1 MRLLL
6 YAVAAL
12 VLALFPLLAGPGYHI
27 YVGQSLALT
36 AIAAIGLNLLL
47 GLSGQMS
54 LGQAG
59 FYAVGAYGSALLAAK
74 LHLPLWLAMPAGA
87 ALAGVA
93 GACIGLVALRT
104 RGLHLA
110 VATLA
115 FGFIAG
121 IVAQRWVSLT
131 GGTMG
136 LIGVPVLDFGS
147 RKAGPTYF
155 YWVAA
160 GCFLAVQILSDYVH
174 RSACGRNL
182 LALKQSEAFARTIGL
197 NVPAWR
203 LGVFVAAAALAG
215 LAGVLFAH
223 QNGFVGSDAFS
234 LDLSLMLLISVVIGG
249 LGSSYGALLGT
260 VVVVVITETIADLH
274 DYASLIYGG
283 ILLVVL
289 LLLPQGIIGL
299 FARRGSNSLRPGR
312 PGAHPGATRPL
323 QAAPTGVTVLE
334 LDGVTKRYAG
344 VVAIDGL
351 SFIVRAGT
359 VHALIGPNGAGKST
373 LINVIAGLSHP
384 DAGIVRFCGRDVTS
398 MAAHRR
404 VRLGLARTFQNLL
417 LVQEL
422 SVIENVLL
430 GLRARNRPFWHDLP
444 RWLIGGH
451 EDGLIGEADTILRRL
466 GIGDLAARRPGELSY
481 GHRKLCE
488 IARAMA
494 QSPRLFLLD
503 EPVAGLNEEEASR
516 IAEVVRGLRAGGATI
531 LLVEHNMDFVMAISD
546 AVTVLD
552 HGVRIAE
559 GSPDAVRQDPAVIDA
574 YLGQE
579 AA

>member
-6 YAVAAL
+6 YAAAAA
-12 VLALFPLLAGPGYHI
+12 VLALFPVAAGPRYHI
-27 YVGQSLALT
+27 YVGQSIALT
-36 AIAAIGLNLLL
+36 AVAAIGLNLLL

-74 LHLPLWLAMPAGA
+74 LHVPLWLARPAGVV
-87 ALAGVA
+87 LAGWA

-110 VATLA
+110 MATLA
-115 FGFIAG
+115 FGFIAA

-147 RKAGPTYF
+147 RKYGPTYF
-155 YWVAA
+155 YWIAA
-160 GCFLAVQILSDYVH
+160 GCCLAVQIASDYIH

-203 LGVFVAAAALAG
+203 LGTFAGAAALAG
-215 LAGVLFAH
+215 LAGTLFAH

-234 LDLSLMLLISVVIGG
+234 LDLSLMLLIGVVIVG
-249 LGSSYGALLGT
+249 LGSSYGAVVGT
-260 VVVVVITETIADLH
+260 VVVVAISETIADLH
-274 DYASLIYGG
+274 DYAAMIYGG

-289 LLLPQGIIGL
+289 LLLPEGIAGL
-299 FARRGSNSLRPGR
+299 FGRAGQRPITADMQAGTPR
-312 PGAHPGATRPL
+312 ALP
-323 QAAPTGVTVLE
+323 AAPAGTAVLE

-344 VVAIDGL
+344 VVAIDRL
-351 SFIVRAGT
+351 SFTVRPGT

-373 LINVIAGLSHP
+373 LINAIAGLSMP
-384 DAGIVRFCGRDVTS
+384 DAGVVRFLGRDVTR

-404 VRLGLARTFQNLL
+404 ARLGLARTFQNLL

-430 GLRARNRPFWHDLP
+430 GLRARNRPFWSDLP
-444 RWLIGGH
+444 LWLLGGH
-451 EDGLIGEADTILRRL
+451 ENALLGEALTILRLL
-466 GIGDLAARRPGELSY
+466 GIGDLAARTPGELSY

-488 IARAMA
+488 IARAVA
-494 QSPRLFLLD
+494 QSPLLFLLD
-503 EPVAGLNEEEASR
+503 EPVAGLNEEEALR
-516 IAEVVRGLRAGGATI
+516 IAGVVRGLRDGGATI
-531 LLVEHNMDFVMAISD
+531 LLVEHNMEFVMAISD
-546 AVTVLD
+546 AITVLD
-552 HGVRIAE
+552 HGVKIAE
-559 GSPDAVRQDPAVIDA
+559 GPPDAVRQNPAVIDA
-574 YLGQE
+574 YLGAE

>member
-1 MRLLL
+1 MRLLI
-6 YAVAAL
+6 YGAAAC
-12 VLALFPLLAGPGYHI
+12 VLALFPVLAGPGYHI
-27 YVGQSLALT
+27 YVGQSIALT
-36 AIAAIGLNLLL
+36 AVAAIGLNLLL

-74 LHLPLWLAMPAGA
+74 LHAPLWLAMPAGV
-87 ALAGVA
+87 ALAGLA
-93 GACIGLVALRT
+93 GGCVGLVALRT

-110 VATLA
+110 MATLA

-147 RKAGPTYF
+147 RKSGPTYF

-160 GCFLAVQILSDYVH
+160 GCLLAVQILSDYVH
-174 RSACGRNL
+174 GSAYGRNL

-203 LGVFVAAAALAG
+203 LGVFAAAAALAG

-234 LDLSLMLLISVVIGG
+234 LDLSLMLLIGVVIGG

-260 VVVVVITETIADLH
+260 VVVVAISETIADLH
-274 DYASLIYGG
+274 DYAALIYGG

-289 LLLPQGIIGL
+289 LLLPEGIIGL
-299 FARRGSNSLRPGR
+299 FARRNARSLRPGAAA
-312 PGAHPGATRPL
+312 GAMQSLP
-323 QAAPTGVTVLE
+323 AAPTGGIAVLE

-344 VVAIDGL
+344 VVAIDRL
-351 SFIVRAGT
+351 SFTVRPGT
-359 VHALIGPNGAGKST
+359 IHALIGPNGAGKST
-373 LINVIAGLSHP
+373 LINVIAGLSDA
-384 DAGIVRFCGRDVTS
+384 DAGRVRFCGRDVTR

-404 VRLGLARTFQNLL
+404 ARLGLARTFQNLL

-422 SVIENVLL
+422 SVVENVLL
-430 GLRARNRPFWHDLP
+430 GLQARNRPFWSDLP
-444 RWLIGGH
+444 AWLLGRH
-451 EDGLIGEADTILRRL
+451 EAALLSEAHAILHLL
-466 GIGDLAARRPGELSY
+466 GIDDLAAKTPGELSY

-494 QSPRLFLLD
+494 QSPMLFLLD

-516 IAEVVRGLRAGGATI
+516 IAEVVRGLREGGATI

-559 GSPDAVRQDPAVIDA
+559 GPPHVVRQDQAVIDA

>member
-1 MRLLL
+1 MRLLI
-6 YAVAAL
+6 YAAAAV
-12 VLALFPLLAGPGYHI
+12 VLGLFPLLAGPGYHI
-27 YVGQSLALT
+27 YVGQSIALT
-36 AIAAIGLNLLL
+36 AIAAIGLNVLL

-74 LHLPLWLAMPAGA
+74 LQVPLWLAMPAGVAAA
-87 ALAGVA
+87 ALAG
-93 GACIGLVALRT
+93 GCIGLVALRT

-110 VATLA
+110 MATLA

-136 LIGVPVLDFGS
+136 LIGVPTLDFGD
-147 RKAGPTYF
+147 RVRGPIYF
-155 YWVAA
+155 YWIAA
-160 GCFLAVQILSDYVH
+160 ACFLVVQMLSDYVH
-174 RSACGRNL
+174 RSAAGRNL

-234 LDLSLMLLISVVIGG
+234 LDLSLMLLIGVVIGG

-260 VVVVVITETIADLH
+260 VIVVAISETIADLH
-274 DYASLIYGG
+274 DYAQLIYGG

-289 LLLPQGIIGL
+289 LALPEGVIGL
-299 FARRGSNSLRPGR
+299 VARRRKHAGRTGTRTEALPAMPPAPPG
-312 PGAHPGATRPL
+312 GAA
-323 QAAPTGVTVLE
+323 VLE

-344 VVAIDGL
+344 VVAVDRV
-351 SFIVRAGT
+351 SFTVRPGT

-373 LINVIAGLSHP
+373 LINVIAGLSQA
-384 DAGIVRFCGRDVTS
+384 DAGSVRFCGRDVTRL
-398 MAAHRR
+398 AAHKRA
-404 VRLGLARTFQNLL
+404 RLGLARTFQNLL

-422 SVIENVLL
+422 SVIDNVLL
-430 GLRARNRPFWHDLP
+430 GLRARNRPFWRDLP
-444 RWLIGGH
+444 LWLLGGH
-451 EDGLIGEADTILRRL
+451 EDGLIGEAHAILRLL
-466 GIGDLAARRPGELSY
+466 GIEELAAKTPGELAY

-494 QSPRLFLLD
+494 QQPLLFLLD
-503 EPVAGLNEEEASR
+503 EPVAGLNEEEARR
-516 IAEVVRGLRAGGATI
+516 IAEVVRRLRASGATV

-559 GSPDAVRQDPAVIDA
+559 GPPAAVQQDQAVIDA

-579 AA
+579 AEAA